1 MTHTLI
7 ITTSGHLL
15 TLGNP
20 LNLPGVVESK
30 RWSEIIPCSIP
41 KRIAF
46 RVLRYLFGERGR
58 VAAWTR
64 DWRTTWEM
72 RVLSTGYTA
81 RSNDRSVLIK
91 LEHELFNQQAQ

>member
-7 ITTSGHLL
+7 ITNSGHLL

-20 LNLPGVVESK
+20 LGLPGVVESK

-58 VAAWTR
+58 VAQWTR
-64 DWRTTWEM
+64 GWRTTWQM
-72 RVLSTGYTA
+72 TVLSTGYTA
-81 RSNDRSVLIK
+81 RCNDRQSLIQ
-91 LEHELFNQQAQ
+91 LEHEQFNQQPV